1 MQNTSIYNGNTSTL
15 YLENLSKSKCLF
27 DEVNEYIKIMKKG
40 EHFDKITNS
49 KGRTTPYQLI
59 LSKDEKIITLIYDRC
74 CVCKDKIYID
84 KISSCEIGHSNNFY
98 STKKFENFFTIELD
112 DNQTYEFYHHSQSN
126 PKSWVNCINY
136 LIQKK
141 KGKQIQSNDTI
152 LSKEDISN
160 IWKNQIIPNWPTYRK
175 YLLDKNKQNYFT
187 KKVETNKKKMNKYLP
202 LEENI
207 NILEANHQE
216 ILYLWT
222 LGLPSWLRKYLWNI
236 VIGNELDIS
245 QKLFLGYANGIFNE
259 SESNKLNNINNKNF
273 INGIPIY
280 NSNQALES
288 KNSENDKEKLIN
300 DLKDHINFYYKKYEE
315 NIKSENKVNNFK
327 TDIYLIVRCFCNYR
341 QDILYTKEITE
352 LSTIIYLNTD
362 NNFDAFRILC
372 NFIIPSYLFNFIQN
386 DVSSLKNY
394 YEFFE
399 KLMQKYTP
407 LLFNYIN
414 RLNNS
419 LFFVFYSWTKN
430 LFLKVFPY
438 NISLV
443 IFDNFIIKGKIF
455 IFQVALAIL
464 IINQKELINYDINE
478 LLLFLKGAQFNIDEN
493 LLFEQIDK
501 LDIRKEYEDFFDIY
515 ELGKEKIE
523 LFQEL

>member
-1 MQNTSIYNGNTSTL
+1 MQNTSINNVNTSDI
-15 YLENLSKSKCLF
+15 YLENLTKSKCLF
-27 DEVNEYIKIMKKG
+27 DEVNEYIKIMKSG
-40 EHFDKITNS
+40 EHFDKIKNS
-49 KGRTTPYQLI
+49 KGNTTPYQLI
-59 LSKDEKIITLIYDRC
+59 LSQDEKIITLIHDRC
-74 CVCKDKIYID
+74 CVCKDKINVD

-98 STKKFENFFTIELD
+98 STKKFENFFTIELN
-112 DNQTYEFYHHSQSN
+112 DNQTYEFYHQTQST
-126 PKSWVNCINY
+126 PKSWVNCINF

-141 KGKQIQSNDTI
+141 KGKHDSSNNKI
-152 LSKEDISN
+152 LSKDEITN
-160 IWKNQIIPNWPTYRK
+160 IWKNEVIENWTIYRK
-175 YLLDKNKQNYFT
+175 YLHDKNKQNYFT

-202 LEENI
+202 LEDNMNI
-207 NILEANHQE
+207 IKSNHQE

-222 LGLPSWLRKYLWNI
+222 LGLPIWLRKYLWNI
-236 VIGNELDIS
+236 VIGNELSIS
-245 QKLFLGYANGIFNE
+245 EKLFIGYQEGIFNE
-259 SESNKLNNINNKNF
+259 SKLNNNV
-273 INGIPIY
+273 IPIY
-280 NSNQALES
+280 DSNRDLISESLE
-288 KNSENDKEKLIN
+288 NNKEDLIN
-300 DLKDHINFYYKKYEE
+300 ELREHINTYYKKYEA
-315 NIKSENKVNNFK
+315 NIKSENKNNFK
-327 TDIYLIVRCFCNYR
+327 SDIYLIVRCFCNYR
-341 QDILYTKEITE
+341 QDVLYTKEITE
-352 LSTIIYLNTD
+352 LAIMIYLNTD
-362 NNFDAFRILC
+362 NNYDAFRILC

-386 DVSSLKNY
+386 DISSIKNY

-407 LLFNYIN
+407 LLFNYIKG
-414 RLNNS
+414 LNHS

-438 NISLV
+438 NTSLI

-464 IINQKELINYDINE
+464 IIKQKELISYDIKK
-478 LLLFLKGAQFNIDEN
+478 LYLYLKKAQFNIDEK

>member
-1 MQNTSIYNGNTSTL
+1 MQNTSIYNGNTSAILLT
-15 YLENLSKSKCLF
+15 KSKCLF
-27 DEVNEYIKIMKKG
+27 DEVNDYIKIMKLG
-40 EHFDKITNS
+40 EHFDKIINS

-59 LSKDEKIITLIYDRC
+59 LSNDEKKINLIYDKC
-74 CVCKDKIYID
+74 CICKDKIYIE

-112 DNQTYEFYHHSQSN
+112 NNQTYEFFHQTQSS

-141 KGKQIQSNDTI
+141 KGKDTSSNDKK
-152 LSKEDISN
+152 LSNEDISN
-160 IWKNQIIPNWPTYRK
+160 IWKNQIIPNWPIYRK
-175 YLLDKNKQNYFT
+175 YLHDKNKQNYFT
-187 KKVETNKKKMNKYLP
+187 KKVETNKKKMNQYLN
-202 LEENI
+202 LKDNI
-207 NILEANHQE
+207 NILESNHQE

-222 LGLPSWLRKYLWNI
+222 LGLPVWLRKYLWNI

-245 QKLFLGYANGIFNE
+245 EKLFLGYTNGIFNE
-259 SESNKLNNINNKNF
+259 SKSANANNNKF
-273 INGIPIY
+273 INVIPIY

-288 KNSENDKEKLIN
+288 KDFENDKENLIN
-300 DLKDHINFYYKKYEE
+300 DLKDHINIYYKKYEKY
-315 NIKSENKVNNFK
+315 IKSENKNNNFK
-327 TDIYLIVRCFCNYR
+327 KDIYLIVRCFCNYR
-341 QDILYTKEITE
+341 QDVLYTKEITE

-386 DVSSLKNY
+386 DISSIKNY

-407 LLFNYIN
+407 LLFNYIKG
-414 RLNNS
+414 LNSS

-430 LFLKVFPY
+430 LFLKVFSY
-438 NISLV
+438 NISLI

-464 IINQKELINYDINE
+464 IINQKELINYDINK
-478 LLLFLKGAQFNIDEN
+478 LLMFLKKAQFNIDEN

-501 LDIRKEYEDFFDIY
+501 LDIRKEYEEFFDFY
-515 ELGKEKIE
+515 ELGREKIE